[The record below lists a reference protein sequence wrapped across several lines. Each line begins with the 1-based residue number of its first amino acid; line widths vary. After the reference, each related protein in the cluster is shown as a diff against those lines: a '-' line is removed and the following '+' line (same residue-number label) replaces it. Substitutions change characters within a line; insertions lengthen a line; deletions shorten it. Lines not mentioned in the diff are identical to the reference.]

1 MKRVNVRF
9 EEQEELRDIDVLFS
23 ASEEDEQLRTLMDRV
38 GDPFAAMWK
47 VVDATGASVTMS
59 EERIAYLVT
68 DNKRLRVESE
78 DGTYWLKATMQIAEQ
93 NLNPSAFLRISRYEI
108 INLRKVRRFDFSNSG
123 MLSVEM
129 EDGTRLWASRRF
141 IPIIRER
148 LQKRGW

>member
-9 EEQEELRDIDVLFS
+9 EAQEDLRDIDVLFS
-23 ASEEDEQLRTLMDRV
+23 ASEEDEQLRTLMGRV
-38 GDPFAAMWK
+38 GDPFATMWK
-47 VVDATGASVTMS
+47 VVDAAGAKVTLR

-68 DNKRLRVESE
+68 DNKRLRIESE
-78 DGTYWLKATMQIAEQ
+78 DGTYWLKATMQSAEK
-93 NLNPSAFLRISRYEI
+93 NLSPSAFLRISRYEI

-129 EDGTRLWASRRF
+129 EDGTKLWASRRF

>member
-1 MKRVNVRF
+1 MRRCRIIKHVRRSY
-9 EEQEELRDIDVLFS
+9 QASPPLR
-23 ASEEDEQLRTLMDRV
+23 
-38 GDPFAAMWK
+38 
-47 VVDATGASVTMS
+47 GAPAGACCPMQ
-59 EERIAYLVT
+59 EERIDYLVT

-78 DGTYWLKATMQIAEQ
+78 DGTFWIKATMQFAEQ

-141 IPIIRER
+141 IPVIRER

>member
-1 MKRVNVRF
+1 MKRVIVRF
-9 EEQEELRDIDVLFS
+9 QAQEGLRDIDVLFS

-47 VVDATGASVTMS
+47 VADITGASVTLR
-59 EERIAYLVT
+59 EERIIYLVT
-68 DNKRLRVESE
+68 DKKRLRIESE
-78 DGTYWLKATMQIAEQ
+78 DGTFWLKATMQFAEQ

-129 EDGTRLWASRRF
+129 EDGVKLWASRRF
-141 IPIIRER
+141 IPVIRER

>member
-1 MKRVNVRF
+1 M
-9 EEQEELRDIDVLFS
+9 Q
-23 ASEEDEQLRTLMDRV
+23 
-38 GDPFAAMWK
+38 
-47 VVDATGASVTMS
+47 
-59 EERIAYLVT
+59 EERIDYLVT

-78 DGTYWLKATMQIAEQ
+78 DGTFWIKATMQFAEQ

-141 IPIIRER
+141 ISVIRER